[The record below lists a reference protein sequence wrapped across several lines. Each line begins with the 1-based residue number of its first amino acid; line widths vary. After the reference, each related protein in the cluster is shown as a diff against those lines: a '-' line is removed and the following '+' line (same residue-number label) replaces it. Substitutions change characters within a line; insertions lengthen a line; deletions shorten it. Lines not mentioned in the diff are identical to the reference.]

1 MSQQRRRYPGLNYF
15 TTEQKDQFFGRDAEK
30 EDLLALV
37 QTEKIVTLFG
47 KSGYG
52 KSSLIRAGLI
62 PILPASRE
70 AMTSAKHFCAKQS
83 RVTPVR
89 MLPQRRKRH
98 MRWGPLWPSTPRRRL
113 PSPRGRLNTAQTL
126 SCIRPQNI

>member
-37 QTEKIVTLFG
+37 QTEKIVALFG

-62 PILPASRE
+62 SLLPPNVLPINVCSTWVCTTASACTTMKQGITVGGISAPADF
-70 AMTSAKHFCAKQS
+70 SAVMACES
-83 RVTPVR
+83 I
-89 MLPQRRKRH
+89 
-98 MRWGPLWPSTPRRRL
+98 W
-113 PSPRGRLNTAQTL
+113 
-126 SCIRPQNI
+126 C